1 MLISH
6 NKPTSEITQNG
17 RTEAL
22 FDVIDIWSDAETT
35 YLKFLFRGFLRK
47 VFSKFLLF
55 V

>member
-1 MLISH
+1 MVGL
-6 NKPTSEITQNG
+6 KP
-17 RTEAL
+17 L

-35 YLKFLFRGFLRK
+35 YFQFLFRGFLRK